1 VSLAILVLETLW
13 KAVAPELCLAEK
25 SGSLPEQF
33 AGSLGRCPVFR
44 Q

>member
-1 VSLAILVLETLW
+1 VSLVILAFETLW

-33 AGSLGRCPVFR
+33 AGTSGFCPVFR